1 VAEGHRRVSPLPRF
15 GATAFFVRKG
25 ASARRDRN
33 VACAWANKSSCFLS
47 PPIQSVIQRRKTVPE
62 VKASGAEETVVLAF
76 GGEGGNVCLT
86 RKVRKGRPLYKI
98 NN

>member
-1 VAEGHRRVSPLPRF
+1 MPHL
-15 GATAFFVRKG
+15 
-25 ASARRDRN
+25 
-33 VACAWANKSSCFLS
+33 
-47 PPIQSVIQRRKTVPE
+47 QSVVQRRKGLPD

-98 NN
+98 SAN